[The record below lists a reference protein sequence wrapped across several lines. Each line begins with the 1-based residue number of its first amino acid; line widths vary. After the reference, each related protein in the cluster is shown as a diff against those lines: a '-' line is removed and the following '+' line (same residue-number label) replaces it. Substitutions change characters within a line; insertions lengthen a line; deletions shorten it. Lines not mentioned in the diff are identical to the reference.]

1 MKKPIVLSL
10 SLALGTLG
18 FAQGPA
24 TVSGSL
30 FNDSANSGLL
40 MRRTARKKGDVLT
53 IRVNEVMK
61 GQYSATTSTSKT
73 EAAAANKISI
83 PILDVFAGP
92 VLGNILGRQAGT
104 PQKII
109 NGLLGGGNTGGT
121 QSSTGTGTSTTNS
134 QFSTNLTVIVTEVDS
149 AGNLHIEGF
158 RNVQVNKEVQKITL
172 TGIVRPDDIA
182 PDNSVASEAIANAE
196 IKADGKGAVAEKT
209 RKSLLSKILDWLF

>member
-1 MKKPIVLSL
+1 MKKPMIL
-10 SLALGTLG
+10 SLALALSALG
-18 FAQGPA
+18 FAQGPS

-30 FNDSANSGLL
+30 FNDSASSGLF
-40 MRRTARKKGDVLT
+40 MRRTARKKGDILT

-61 GQYSATTSTSKT
+61 GQYSATTATSST
-73 EAAAANKISI
+73 EAATANKVSI

-92 VLGNILGRQAGT
+92 VLGNILGSQAGT

-109 NGLLGGGNTGGT
+109 NGLLGGGNTGGS

-134 QFSTNLTVIVTEVDS
+134 QFSTNLSVVVTEVDS

-158 RNVQVNKEVQKITL
+158 RNVRVNKETQKIIL

-182 PDNSVASEAIANAE
+182 PDNSVASDAIANAE

-209 RKSLLSKILDWLF
+209 RKSLISKILGWLF

>member
-1 MKKPIVLSL
+1 MKKILILSL
-10 SLALGTLG
+10 SLFVPALSLG
-18 FAQGPA
+18 QGPA
-24 TVSGSL
+24 TISGSL
-30 FNDSANSGLL
+30 FNDTAGNGLL
-40 MRRTARKKGDVLT
+40 TRRTAHKKGDILT

-61 GQYSATTSTSKT
+61 GQYAASTTTTKTESAT
-73 EAAAANKISI
+73 ANKVSI

-104 PQKII
+104 PQKIV
-109 NGLLGGGNTGGT
+109 NGILGGGNTGGN
-121 QSSTGTGTSTTNS
+121 QSSSGTGTSTTS
-134 QFSTNLTVIVTEVDS
+134 GQFSTNLSVVVTEVDS

-172 TGIVRPDDIA
+172 TGIVRPDDVA
-182 PDNSVASEAIANAE
+182 PDNSVPSESIANAE